1 MNTPPLPACAPSAND
16 AARSFRRQLVLMASL
31 GTFGPLAVLALLY
44 TLAPLPLTVQAAA
57 VLRAANGVAAV
68 VVGLNALAVLTLALA
83 RAWFLRKGLSATQP
97 WQPVALTRSGETV

>member
-1 MNTPPLPACAPSAND
+1 MNTAPLSACAPSARD
-16 AARSFRRQLVLMASL
+16 AARAFRRQLVLMASL

-44 TLAPLPLTVQAAA
+44 TLAPMPLTVQAAA

-83 RAWFLRKGLSATQP
+83 RAWFVRKGLPAAQP
-97 WQPVALTRSGETV
+97 WQPVTLARSSETA

>member
-1 MNTPPLPACAPSAND
+1 M
-16 AARSFRRQLVLMASL
+16 LMASL

-44 TLAPLPLTVQAAA
+44 TLAPMPLTVQAAA

-83 RAWFLRKGLSATQP
+83 RAWFVRRACRPRNPGS
-97 WQPVALTRSGETV
+97 R